1 MRAELVTFESEHFRQ
16 FNSVG
21 VCTYTHIRRYLLTI
35 FFIKMLTTDDLKT
48 PSPGDKQKMGENS
61 ATQLSV
67 TLSALLVVAVAL
79 FCPPHGMNE

>member
-1 MRAELVTFESEHFRQ
+1 MCVH
-16 FNSVG
+16 
-21 VCTYTHIRRYLLTI
+21 THIFADDI
-35 FFIKMLTTDDLKT
+35 FLKMVTTDDLKT

-79 FCPPHGMNE
+79 IQQ